1 VLYRA
6 EPHSDKNAAYSL
18 GFRTPQEAE
27 LGTPNPVNVGLT
39 TQILPAGEA
48 AVAAAA
54 RSLAGG
60 GLVAFPTET
69 VYGLGADATNPAA
82 IARLYQA
89 KGRPTFNPLIAHVR
103 DISAGMRIAR
113 FDERAMALAEAFW
126 PGPLTLVLPK
136 TKDCAVADL
145 ATAGL
150 ETIAI
155 RVPAHAIAREI
166 LRAFGGP
173 VVAPSAN
180 LSGHVSPTTAAH
192 VQSDLMGRIDLIV
205 DGGPVEVG
213 VESTI
218 VGCFDE
224 PMLLRPGG
232 LPRGEIERVLGR
244 ALVQPP
250 EDTDADA
257 GQPLAPGMLASHYA
271 PRTPVR
277 LNAESVEAGEALLA
291 FGSYAVPGVDA
302 ATAVMN
308 LSARGDLNEAAA
320 NLFGYLRALDAKNAR
335 SIAVM
340 PVPHHGLGEAIND
353 RLRRAAVGRE

>member
-1 VLYRA
+1 V
-6 EPHSDKNAAYSL
+6 K
-18 GFRTPQEAE
+18 T
-27 LGTPNPVNVGLT
+27 GLT
-39 TQILPAGEA
+39 TPILPAGEA

-54 RSLAGG
+54 HCLAAG

-69 VYGLGADATNPAA
+69 VYGLGADATDPAA

-89 KGRPTFNPLIAHVR
+89 KGRPSFNPLIAHVG
-103 DISAGMRIAR
+103 DLKAAQQIAR
-113 FDERAMALAEAFW
+113 FDATATKLAHAFW

-136 TKDCAVADL
+136 TRDCAVADL

-150 ETIAI
+150 DTIAI
-155 RVPAHAIAREI
+155 RVPAHPVARAI
-166 LRAFGGP
+166 LRAFGRP

-192 VQSDLMGRIDLIV
+192 VQSDLAGRIDLII
-205 DGGPVEVG
+205 DGGAVAVG

-218 VGCFDE
+218 VGCFDV

-244 ALVQPP
+244 ALLQPP
-250 EDTDADA
+250 DDANSDN

-271 PRTPVR
+271 PRTKVR
-277 LNAESVEAGEALLA
+277 LDADRIEAGEALLA
-291 FGSYAVPGVDA
+291 FGSDDVPG
-302 ATAVMN
+302 ATASTIAMN
-308 LSARGDLNEAAA
+308 LSLSGDLNEAAA
-320 NLFGYLRALDAKNAR
+320 NLFGYLRALDTRGAR
-335 SIAVM
+335 AIAVM

-353 RLRRAAVGRE
+353 RLRRAAMGRE